1 VDLRLEHLHELVI
14 MVALATVAI
23 EDLGGVA
30 WLEDISPGLAQAE
43 ARTSVS
49 GLLSAH
55 RTMITGSALCAALA
69 VTERD

>member
-49 GLLSAH
+49 GLFIC
-55 RTMITGSALCAALA
+55 T
-69 VTERD
+69 

>member
-1 VDLRLEHLHELVI
+1 MDLRLEHLHELVI

-30 WLEDISPGLAQAE
+30 WLEDISPGLAQAQAQ

-49 GLLSAH
+49 GLFIC
-55 RTMITGSALCAALA
+55 T
-69 VTERD
+69 